1 MVRTLHQ
8 KADDSSQQTHLL
20 TAAASEWIVC
30 GHVAG
35 CQILAVA
42 TLIYHN
48 AMPNGPVLVHIVF
61 HVLENGLPTSA
72 IPPPRPGALE
82 RHQNTA
88 HRFVRNRTPSR
99 PPRDSSYVAPPPVL
113 AVECLQAS
121 HLSQA
126 QKQNASAARP
136 RSVQSGKGGCVCV
149 CVCDER
155 DP

>member
-61 HVLENGLPTSA
+61 HVLENGLPTLPF
-72 IPPPRPGALE
+72 PPPRRGPLG
-82 RHQNTA
+82 RHQHPT
-88 HRFVRNRTPSR
+88 HRFARDTTPPKSINRQLLMWR
-99 PPRDSSYVAPPPVL
+99 PPPVQ
-113 AVECLQAS
+113 AVECLQGAENNWEKTP
-121 HLSQA
+121 L
-126 QKQNASAARP
+126 P
-136 RSVQSGKGGCVCV
+136 LDPESVCGV
-149 CVCDER
+149 
-155 DP
+155 

>member
-20 TAAASEWIVC
+20 TAAAAASEWIVC

-48 AMPNGPVLVHIVF
+48 AMSNGPVLVHIVF

-72 IPPPRPGALE
+72 IPPPRRGALQ

-99 PPRDSSYVAPPPVL
+99 PPRDSSYVAPPPVK

-121 HLSQA
+121 HLRRRKYKTPLPLDPEA
-126 QKQNASAARP
+126 CK
-136 RSVQSGKGGCVCV
+136 VEK
-149 CVCDER
+149 VCDER